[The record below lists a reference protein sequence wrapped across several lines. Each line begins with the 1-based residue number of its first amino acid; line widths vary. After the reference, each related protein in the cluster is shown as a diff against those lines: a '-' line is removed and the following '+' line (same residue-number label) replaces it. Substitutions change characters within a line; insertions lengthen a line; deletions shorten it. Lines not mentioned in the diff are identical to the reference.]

1 MSLDRT
7 YKIEDPPETAVP
19 WKEYEHFI
27 KLEWDRLLN
36 CEPLPTE
43 QMVQNFLEIHPS
55 MVPGAFGLIGNES
68 GHYPMGNGV
77 ISQAPLPSY
86 NRRIPDFMWLS
97 QSSDTEQ
104 PVLVEIESPSKK
116 WFTRT
121 GQQTKDFTQALN
133 QIAEWKAWFS
143 VNHNVQAFKEFY
155 GLDRLAYYKRRF
167 KPAYLLIYGRRAEA
181 NADPA
186 LTQKRTYLFPED
198 VIGMTFD
205 RLQPNPKAEELVCL
219 KAEGAGAFRVVSVP
233 LTLEWNP
240 GLEKERAQI
249 RGWESAIEA
258 NPNITKLRK
267 DFLIRRRAYWDEWS
281 QREARGVINCR
292 DRE

>member
-1 MSLDRT
+1 MSLDST
-7 YKIEDPPETAVP
+7 YKIEDPPEIAVP

-116 WFTRT
+116 WFTRI

-155 GLDRLAYYKRRF
+155 GLDRLTYYKRRF

-181 NADPA
+181 NADPT

-198 VIGMTFD
+198 VIGITFD

-249 RGWESAIEA
+249 HGWESAIEA

-267 DFLIRRRAYWDEWS
+267 DFLIRRREYWDEWS